1 VRNEDSRDEE
11 RRSSARLLLNLHIAI
26 YSTTHGRPPPITI
39 VLSHLSEKDTHRRGT
54 RREPRR
60 KFIVERTRRA
70 LVPGRVREFWTSY
83 RLSVPVNR
91 GERATIISRQ
101 SPRKSSQR
109 TGTAPPLCAN
119 FSYGQKALGLATNKR
134 SHGRYQARAYTHVSW
149 HARTATH
156 VHFHSYA
163 HTRTAARRSRFEHKR
178 RLCPQGVLEVIPYHR
193 RTLHSVSL

>member
-1 VRNEDSRDEE
+1 M
-11 RRSSARLLLNLHIAI
+11 
-26 YSTTHGRPPPITI
+26 I
-39 VLSHLSEKDTHRRGT
+39 VLSHLPEKNTHRRDT

-60 KFIVERTRRA
+60 KFIVGTTRRA

-83 RLSVPVNR
+83 RLLVSTNR

-119 FSYGQKALGLATNKR
+119 FSYGQKAHWDWQPISDLTGVTKLER
-134 SHGRYQARAYTHVSW
+134 YTHVSW

-163 HTRTAARRSRFEHKR
+163 HTYDYPPISIRAQTSPMPARDSWSN
-178 RLCPQGVLEVIPYHR
+178 
-193 RTLHSVSL
+193 SVSPPNVARWVALDGEADGVPEPGWLSIRFNEPQQFFFRGI